1 MDVWYCNRED
11 VQAALDVQTT
21 ARASAQ
27 IDREIESASRS
38 IEGSLLRYFYPTVG
52 TQTFDWPG
60 HQYETPWVLRLDQRE
75 LTSITQVLAAGVDI
89 TASCFLRPDDAPI
102 RHFPYTKIEINLAS
116 NAAFNSGSTFQRAI
130 AVTGVFGF
138 CADENAGGT
147 ISAFA
152 DTTGTTGTVSNG
164 SLVGVGSIVRVDTER
179 MAVTAKN
186 MAATG
191 QTITTNPTA
200 TAKDNVIG
208 VSSGPAFAVN
218 EVMMVGGEKMR
229 VDDVAGNNLVVTRA
243 WDGSVLAAHT
253 SGTAVFASRLLTV
266 QRGVLGTTAAT
277 HSANAAVSV
286 HVVPGLIRTL
296 CVAEVLNTLGQ
307 ERRGYSQALKRSL
320 SGTAGPGDGR
330 EVSTG
335 LDDLR
340 KRAFTRYARV
350 RTRTPARMV

>member
-1 MDVWYCNRED
+1 MDPWYCNRED
-11 VQAALDVQTT
+11 VQVALDVQTT
-21 ARASAQ
+21 ARNAAQ

-38 IEGSLLRYFYPTVG
+38 IEGSVLRYFYPTVG

-75 LTSITQVLAAGVDI
+75 LTSVTQVLAAGVDI
-89 TASCFLRPDDAPI
+89 TAGCFLRPDDAPI
-102 RHFPYTKIEINLAS
+102 RHFPYTKIEINLGS
-116 NAAFNSGSTFQRAI
+116 NAAFNSGATFQRAI
-130 AVTGVFGF
+130 AVTGTFGF
-138 CADENAGGT
+138 CADETPGGT
-147 ISAFA
+147 ITAFA
-152 DTTGTTGTVSNG
+152 DTTGRTGTVSNG

-186 MAATG
+186 MTATG

-208 VSSGPAFAVN
+208 VASGPALAVG
-218 EVMMVGGEKMR
+218 EIAMVDGEKMR
-229 VDDVAGNNLVVTRA
+229 IDDIAANNLIVTRA

-253 SGTAVFASRLLTV
+253 SGAAVFASRLLTV

-277 HSANAAVSV
+277 HSANAPVAV

-320 SGTAGPGDGR
+320 SGTASPGDGR

-335 LDDLR
+335 LEDLR